1 MNSLQWILLLVA
13 FPIGAFFS
21 LLGWGL
27 VQTGSTPGNV
37 GVNNTLGEVHVDS
50 KPAPDFRIMTLDG
63 IELNPQSLRD
73 KVVMIDFWSSW
84 CPPCRLEAPIL
95 SQIYREYE
103 NRPVAFV
110 GIAVWDDP
118 KKIVGFIDEFDVTYH
133 NAIDSEGRMA
143 IDYGVVRLPIK
154 YFMDGNGNIVRKFD
168 GPMNASALR
177 HVLDEMLAEEEA
189 TIITSPT
196 QKQDKMHP

>member
-1 MNSLQWILLLVA
+1 MNSRQWIFLLVV
-13 FPIGAFFS
+13 FPIAAFFTV
-21 LLGWGL
+21 LGWGL
-27 VQTGSTPGNV
+27 VQTGSTPANV
-37 GVNNTLGEVHVDS
+37 GVNNTLGEVQVES
-50 KPAPDFRIMTLDG
+50 KPAPDFTIITLDG
-63 IELNPQSLRD
+63 IKLDPQSLRK

-103 NRPVAFV
+103 DKPVAFV

-118 KKIVGFIDEFDVTYH
+118 RKIIDFIDEFNVTYH
-133 NAIDSEGRMA
+133 NAIDPEGRMA

-168 GPMNASALR
+168 GPMNASTLR
-177 HVLDEMLAEEEA
+177 NVLDAMLAEEEA
-189 TIITSPT
+189 TISTSSS
-196 QKQDKMHP
+196 QKQEEIHP